1 MREKKWKFARF
12 GQFRLQPNFFS
23 FFFNLVM
30 LLKGHCE
37 AEMTNCFCPCVHKAT
52 VLPKSSIVWY
62 IHNVLPVEVG
72 YLHIYLLFST
82 QDLHYHF
89 LLSHKYKW
97 WANMT
102 DHPLTDFI
110 SLWLTVG
117 AEKYTRKSAENCWQI
132 IIQNLYS
139 FKFYLWTR
147 FFS

>member
-1 MREKKWKFARF
+1 MRKKNGNSPDLGNLRVAA
-12 GQFRLQPNFFS
+12 NFFL

-30 LLKGHCE
+30 SLKGHCE
-37 AEMTNCFCPCVHKAT
+37 AETTNRFCPCVHKAI

-62 IHNVLPVEVG
+62 IHNVLLVEVG
-72 YLHIYLLFST
+72 YLHIYILFST

-102 DHPLTDFI
+102 DFI

-117 AEKYTRKSAENCWQI
+117 AEKYTRKSAENCRQI
-132 IIQNLYS
+132 VIQNLYS
-139 FKFYLWTR
+139 FKFYLWR
-147 FFS
+147 RLFF